1 MIQES
6 KIEPTYKIFDYV
18 REGIGHFDPL
28 AIDDKKDVLIR
39 FSEKVTIDER
49 GFKTKIEQ
57 YESDLVT
64 IDPVTLVRTIT
75 YSDLVKC
82 TDVSY
87 VIGSDDALLSRTET
101 YSFVKEVDNVDT
113 LLPVGIPKVKGYT
126 GVESLSE
133 GVKRRENVINML
145 KQRTAYY
152 ILLTEASVNNVP
164 EAEVASKSIGE
175 AVAVETGNFI
185 SINTANH
192 LIAAIAGIVDTRLD
206 NVVDGN
212 GSTIRDVMMFTI
224 QNSNL

>member
-6 KIEPTYKIFDYV
+6 KVKPTYKIFDYV
-18 REGIGHFDPL
+18 REGVDHFDPL

-39 FSEKVTIDER
+39 FAEKVTIDDR
-49 GFKTKIEQ
+49 GFKTKIEE
-57 YESDLVT
+57 YESDVVT
-64 IDPVTLVRTIT
+64 IDPVTLIRTIT
-75 YSDLVKC
+75 YADLVKC

-113 LLPVGIPKVKGYT
+113 LIPVGTPKVKGYT

-152 ILLTEASVNNVP
+152 LMLTEASVTNVP
-164 EAEVASKSIGE
+164 EAEVAAKSIGE
-175 AVAVETGNFI
+175 AVAVETVNFI
-185 SINTANH
+185 SINTADNLITAIS
-192 LIAAIAGIVDTRLD
+192 LIADVRLD
-206 NVVDGN
+206 NIVDGN
-212 GSTIRDVMMFTI
+212 ALTIRDVMMGTI
-224 QNSNL
+224 ENSNL